1 VRRFTLL
8 VSREADVIQRTPTPI
23 ALTIA
28 GSDPSGGAGLQA
40 DLKTFHQHGVYGT
53 AVVSLITV
61 QSTRSV
67 ARVEVLDAEL
77 VAQQIDH
84 LLADLRPG
92 AAKTGALGS
101 RAIIEVVAARAK
113 DFGFPLVVDPV
124 MVSKHGQRLL
134 APEAIEALVREL
146 LPRCFLLT
154 PNGPEAEAL
163 LGVEVK
169 TVAQARDAARR
180 LVDLGPRHVLLK
192 GGHLEGAEVVDVLCA
207 GGVLHEL
214 RGPRLDSPHTHG
226 TGCTVSAAITARLAQ
241 GASVEDAAAGAFAWL
256 QEALR
261 HPPAV
266 GGGLGPVNH
275 FAPVT
280 RT

>member
-1 VRRFTLL
+1 M
-8 VSREADVIQRTPTPI
+8 IQRTPTPI

-40 DLKTFHQHGVYGT
+40 DLKTFHQHGVYGA

-84 LLADLRPG
+84 LLADVRPG
-92 AAKTGALGS
+92 AAKTGALGG

-113 DFGFPLVVDPV
+113 DFEFPLVVDPV

-134 APEAIEALVREL
+134 APEAIEVLVREL

-163 LGVEVK
+163 LGVQVK

-180 LVDLGPRHVLLK
+180 LVDLGPRNVLLK

-226 TGCTVSAAITARLAQ
+226 TGCTGSAAITARLAQ
-241 GASVEDAAAGAFAWL
+241 GESVVDAVAGAFAWL

-261 HPPAV
+261 HPPEV